1 MLVLL
6 VLPGRRARG
15 SSRNSSSGRGDDAA
29 SSGQGAPQGSVAGP
43 GAGSRRTVRV
53 PPGRGP
59 DAVLERRRH
68 RAPLGQRRQRRRAVG
83 GGVGVA
89 DDDDAAVVGKLPA
102 AALLLFLLL
111 RRRRQV
117 HRSRGDGCGS
127 SRGCGLGERV
137 RGAQQVLAV
146 EVLLRRGGSKLKLV
160 AVVVVDSGSD
170 VARRGGR
177 SREGQRGAVGAAG
190 EGAPGDGAGAVV
202 GLS

>member
-1 MLVLL
+1 M
-6 VLPGRRARG
+6 
-15 SSRNSSSGRGDDAA
+15 
-29 SSGQGAPQGSVAGP
+29 
-43 GAGSRRTVRV
+43 
-53 PPGRGP
+53 
-59 DAVLERRRH
+59 
-68 RAPLGQRRQRRRAVG
+68 
-83 GGVGVA
+83 A